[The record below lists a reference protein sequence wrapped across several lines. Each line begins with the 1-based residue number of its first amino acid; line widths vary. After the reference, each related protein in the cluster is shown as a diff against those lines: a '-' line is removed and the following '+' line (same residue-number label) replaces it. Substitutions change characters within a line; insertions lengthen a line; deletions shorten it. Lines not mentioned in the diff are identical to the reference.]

1 MNDRIKVI
9 RKEAGLSQE
18 AFGEKIGVGK
28 TAISKI
34 EKGENSPSEQTI
46 KSICREFNVNY
57 AWLKEGIG
65 DIYSNLPETLLD
77 QVAEE
82 YDLDELDKKIVK
94 GYMQLSK
101 ENRRAFKKYLH
112 DIFIDEKDD

>member
-57 AWLKEGIG
+57 ALSCIDFEPMFNVTENDVNSVVMNG
-65 DIYSNLPETLLD
+65 YSTETKTHD
-77 QVAEE
+77 FFSTKGNGYIKTTKVE
-82 YDLDELDKKIVK
+82 DLTDEDF
-94 GYMQLSK
+94 
-101 ENRRAFKKYLH
+101 EFNF
-112 DIFIDEKDD
+112 